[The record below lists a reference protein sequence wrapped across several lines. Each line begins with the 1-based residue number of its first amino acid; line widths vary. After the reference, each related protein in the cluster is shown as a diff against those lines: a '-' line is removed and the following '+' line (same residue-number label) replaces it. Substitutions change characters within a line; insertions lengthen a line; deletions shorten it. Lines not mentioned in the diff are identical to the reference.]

1 MIAEVDSDGDKEIN
15 YEGTTCWRHGDGDKE
30 INYEGTTRW
39 RHGDGDKEIN
49 YEGTTRWRHALLCSS
64 LLIDVTGSASIC
76 VWRRHA

>member
-1 MIAEVDSDGDKEIN
+1 METMATLGERISLCDAKAMIAEVDSDGDKEIN

-49 YEGTTRWRHALLCSS
+49 YEGTTRWRHALL
-64 LLIDVTGSASIC
+64 GS
-76 VWRRHA
+76 V

>member
-1 MIAEVDSDGDKEIN
+1 METMATLGERISLADAKAMIAEVDS
-15 YEGTTCWRHGDGDKE
+15 
-30 INYEGTTRW
+30 
-39 RHGDGDKEIN
+39 DGDKEIN